1 MVWKDAESVFQ
12 RRFSWTSLLSD
23 RKLPNYFRE
32 WPNGCLHY
40 TKVWHKTYPI
50 CDPPHIGAEQILT
63 VPEITPPQSSSCI
76 NKVLSSLI
84 SVAMQNRS
92 AMVWTQPQ
100 ICWFRFKSMLISKT
114 NLFECLCIYRK
125 STIDTTKN
133 MVIQGAKVW
142 LSAEKSSTLFSILLN
157 LSAFVMVYPLD
168 RTCKLKVHNLSSNPT
183 NCQKSLWNPAW

>member
-1 MVWKDAESVFQ
+1 MRPLLFSSNINSLLLSKWATCDNREMVWKDTESVFQ

-50 CDPPHIGAEQILT
+50 CDPPHIGAAQILT

-84 SVAMQNRS
+84 SVAMQNLS

-133 MVIQGAKVW
+133 MVIQGARRFDCPQRKAVPH
-142 LSAEKSSTLFSILLN
+142 SQF
-157 LSAFVMVYPLD
+157 
-168 RTCKLKVHNLSSNPT
+168 C
-183 NCQKSLWNPAW
+183 